1 MLCLLVN
8 MPSQSVER
16 LLRSMNKYMAM
27 RTRSIPYHYQIQT
40 QLEILMHSNK
50 KSVFSL
56 TVVLQRYYFKRMWQ
70 HEKSC
75 LIFHLHLFQFPTQK
89 TLLPLHLNPNRHPP
103 LKHLSFVAQLRSL
116 QIKAAMVQLSSIL
129 NCHLNLIYTKFSTS
143 NLPCGSLTHLSHLA
157 L

>member
-8 MPSQSVER
+8 MPTQSEER

-27 RTRSIPYHYQIQT
+27 RMRRIPYHYQIQT

-56 TVVLQRYYFKRMWQ
+56 AVVLQRYYFKRMWQ

-89 TLLPLHLNPNRHPP
+89 TLLPLHLNPNRHPLP
-103 LKHLSFVAQLRSL
+103 KHLSFFWRPRSSKIKVATVL
-116 QIKAAMVQLSSIL
+116 
-129 NCHLNLIYTKFSTS
+129 
-143 NLPCGSLTHLSHLA
+143 
-157 L
+157 